1 MEIGD
6 IINQYLKEAS
16 IDTNLDRLEVTS
28 TQEQLVANKHKW
40 SARLIN
46 HKINLNNFK
55 SKRFNLLEQYITDYQ
70 DKEPVRVNRSIA
82 EKAVQ
87 NKKEIKSIDQKIQNE
102 ILIISFLEN
111 IYKNISFAT
120 NDIKKTKRLRLI
132 SRKLIHTLVLMIFSL
147 YFVINS

>member
-1 MEIGD
+1 MEVGNIV
-6 IINQYLKEAS
+6 NQYLDEAR

-28 TQEQLVANKHKW
+28 TQEQLVSNKHKW

-46 HKINLNNFK
+46 HKINLNKLKFER
-55 SKRFNLLEQYITDYQ
+55 SSLIDEYIADYQ

-87 NKKEIKSIDQKIQNE
+87 NKKEIKIIDEKIQNE
-102 ILIISFLEN
+102 ALIIGFLEN

-120 NDIKKTKRLRLI
+120 NDIKNLVELI
-132 SRKLIHTLVLMIFSL
+132 KLETQ
-147 YFVINS
+147 

>member
-6 IINQYLKEAS
+6 IINQYLDEAR
-16 IDTNLDRLEVTS
+16 IDTDLDRLEVTS
-28 TQEQLVANKHKW
+28 TQEQLVSNKHKW

-46 HKINLNNFK
+46 HKINLNKLKFK
-55 SKRFNLLEQYITDYQ
+55 RSSRIDQYITDYQ

-102 ILIISFLEN
+102 ALIISFLEN

-120 NDIKKTKRLRLI
+120 NDIKNLI
-132 SRKLIHTLVLMIFSL
+132 ELMKLETQ
-147 YFVINS
+147 

>member
-28 TQEQLVANKHKW
+28 TQERLISNKHKW

-46 HKINLNNFK
+46 HKINLNRFK
-55 SKRFNLLEQYITDYQ
+55 SERSSILEGYITKYQ
-70 DKEPVRVNRSIA
+70 EDEPVRVNRSIA

-87 NKKEIKSIDQKIQNE
+87 NKKEIKAIDSKIQNE
-102 ILIISFLEN
+102 VLIISFLEN

-120 NDIKKTKRLRLI
+120 NDIKNLVELM
-132 SRKLIHTLVLMIFSL
+132 KLETQ
-147 YFVINS
+147 